1 MLVFICIELIPLNS
15 FLGFPNIFMVFS
27 AYTCQSF
34 FLSVKISL
42 SLFFLFPCKVLP
54 EGTAIFESSQG
65 KNFLRKFYNSQ
76 QKRNHHYR
84 KSKQQCSQCIKTN
97 RLPDFILYFN
107 GTLDYHTQNI
117 KVKQKHYGP
126 DAKLQCSS
134 LWVWIPPCPWFL
146 AQPGFI
152 SYHHQCLSL
161 RATKI

>member
-1 MLVFICIELIPLNS
+1 MCDLNEKFPPAIQPYLTQLVNEQKTQIVTESPNKLHPSFSTTWGLLMYEAGKGNMQMLVFICIELIPLNS

-84 KSKQQCSQCIKTN
+84 KSK
-97 RLPDFILYFN
+97 
-107 GTLDYHTQNI
+107 
-117 KVKQKHYGP
+117 
-126 DAKLQCSS
+126 
-134 LWVWIPPCPWFL
+134 
-146 AQPGFI
+146 
-152 SYHHQCLSL
+152 
-161 RATKI
+161 